1 VSRRLTDTR
10 QGRAAP
16 TLSLRLTEAMAAA
29 VERVRTELVAA
40 SPAGLS
46 VSSSD
51 AARVLLG
58 EALAARAVPAAP
70 VAPPR
75 PLSPAVLAQRA
86 RSARITEEL
95 SAEIERARALPA
107 KMAAEDAYVAQLR
120 ERQRAGAVA
129 HTAAGG
135 QLSLLTRTA
144 NDGPEAPRA
153 STLSVAEVRSGL
165 IASGAAVRAI
175 ADATHVAKTT
185 VHKFL
190 AGGDVREV
198 TLAQLAGFLA
208 GP

>member
-1 VSRRLTDTR
+1 MSRRLTDTR

-58 EALAARAVPAAP
+58 EALAARHAAASV
-70 VAPPR
+70 VAPRTPPR
-75 PLSPAVLAQRA
+75 PPRAAAVL
-86 RSARITEEL
+86 
-95 SAEIERARALPA
+95 
-107 KMAAEDAYVAQLR
+107 
-120 ERQRAGAVA
+120 
-129 HTAAGG
+129 HTAADG
-135 QLSLLTRTA
+135 QLSLLSHTA
-144 NDGPEAPRA
+144 NDGAEAPPRA

-190 AGGDVREV
+190 AGGDVREG

>member
-1 VSRRLTDTR
+1 MSRRLTDTR

-75 PLSPAVLAQRA
+75 PLSPAVRA
-86 RSARITEEL
+86 REQSR
-95 SAEIERARALPA
+95 
-107 KMAAEDAYVAQLR
+107 D
-120 ERQRAGAVA
+120 GAVT

-144 NDGPEAPRA
+144 NDGAQHRPHRA
-153 STLSVAEVRSGL
+153 TNTASAAENSPASAEVLAALKPRL
-165 IASGAAVRAI
+165 KAAIASSSAKAI
-175 ADATHVAKTT
+175 ARGAGVDAASLTRWLSGARPGVSVGTARKLSAY
-185 VHKFL
+185 L
-190 AGGDVREV
+190 ASRGG
-198 TLAQLAGFLA
+198 
-208 GP
+208 